1 MSIVSVDNIQPIG
14 SGTTVTVNKSVTLES
29 GNTNITGVCTATS
42 FSGSGANLTSLPS
55 QVTISNNADNR
66 VITGGSGVNLNGE
79 STLTYD
85 GSTLTVKGASNTT
98 QAVFSGTGGS
108 GSRGLE
114 IVTETV
120 GAADEGV
127 ILNARASGNTGR
139 IKMQTNDVTAMT
151 IDGSASNGNV
161 TLNTGNLIIGTA
173 GKGIDFSAQTTSS
186 ATGVVVQ
193 SEKITHFEEGIYVPY
208 VQCSTSGSI
217 TLNTSYNKLSYTRI
231 NDTVTVHGR
240 IRVSAV
246 SSPSGSQLRVGL
258 PFTSDVL
265 VGYGDAGRVF
275 GYARLENAAQHQYYY
290 GIAATAGGNN
300 YVQIHRID
308 ENTDNTPN
316 TCADVDSN
324 ARISVSFTFRA
335 Q

>member
-42 FSGSGANLTSLPS
+42 FSGSGANLTSLPA
-55 QVTISNNADNR
+55 QATIANNADNR

-114 IVTETV
+114 IVTESV

-127 ILNARASGNTGR
+127 ILNARASGTTGR

-151 IDGSASNGNV
+151 IDGSSSNGNV

-173 GKGIDFSAQTTSS
+173 GKGIDFSITSNAS
-186 ATGVVVQ
+186 ITGASMS
-193 SEKITHFEEGIYVPY
+193 SELLDDYEEGSWTPY
-208 VQCSTSGSI
+208 FIVNGGTSGVTQPSSMQGRYTKI
-217 TLNTSYNKLSYTRI
+217 GDRVCVNAWGNGTLVYTGS
-231 NDTVTVHGR
+231 TGH
-240 IRVSAV
+240 AV
-246 SSPSGSQLRVGL
+246 NMKGL
-258 PFTSDVL
+258 PFNAVAGNMFSAFSHWLYRFATNVNDVNKHIIFRTNNGSDQIEVQKNN
-265 VGYGDAGRVF
+265 GSGCT
-275 GYARLENAAQHQYYY
+275 YADFNGVSGNWIIAAQ
-290 GIAATAGGNN
+290 
-300 YVQIHRID
+300 YV
-308 ENTDNTPN
+308 
-316 TCADVDSN
+316 ADGS
-324 ARISVSFTFRA
+324 
-335 Q
+335 